1 MVPLTLKRKPMR
13 EIWFESAGVR
23 LFALEDGSGPPI
35 LMLHGGM
42 ADHVAARPLVAPLAS
57 RYRVITPDL
66 RASGRSCYGA
76 TLSFDQLADDL
87 AALLDH
93 LAEPRAVIGGVSSG
107 SGVAVRFALRH
118 ADRCAGLVVV
128 NPVYGGSHHGY
139 TEAQRQAFTQMDAIA
154 SRALDEGVQVLQSLY
169 ANLPEPMRDKALA
182 MIEGFDAASVV
193 TTSRFIASGA
203 QPFATPK
210 DLRSITLPALL
221 IRSDDPLHPAEIS
234 KLYAEHLP
242 DCRVLPPSTTDIAAA
257 ISTFCDQVIQPAQ
270 TGS

>member
-1 MVPLTLKRKPMR
+1 MR
-13 EIWFESAGVR
+13 EIWFESAGVQ

-66 RASGRSCYGA
+66 RASGRSHYDA

-87 AALLDH
+87 AVLLDD
-93 LAEPRAVIGGVSSG
+93 LAETRAVVGGVSGG

-128 NPVYGGSHHGY
+128 NPMYGGSHHGY
-139 TEAQRQAFTQMDAIA
+139 TATQRQAFTHMDTIA
-154 SRALDEGVQVLQSLY
+154 SRALDEGVQVLEPLY
-169 ANLPEPMRDKALA
+169 ADLPEPAREKALA

-193 TTSRFIASGA
+193 TTSRFLASGA
-203 QPFATPK
+203 QPFKTPE
-210 DLRSITLPALL
+210 DLRSIALPALL
-221 IRSDDPLHPAEIS
+221 VRGDDPLHPAEIS

-242 DCRVLPPSTTDIAAA
+242 DCRVLPPSTTEIATA
-257 ISTFCDQVIQPAQ
+257 IGTFCDEVL
-270 TGS
+270 